1 MGDMYPQ
8 RLLKYDA
15 GYGDYR
21 KYGAG
26 TGSHSGSNRAYGDYR
41 QYRGANRFER
51 SYENPLIGYAA
62 RSDFNNLNED
72 YYGYD
77 FGGDDDG
84 DYYFDEDYD
93 DGDYDD
99 EDYDDEDY

>member
-1 MGDMYPQ
+1 MGAIDKKPSAGRAEYRDMYPQ

-26 TGSHSGSNRAYGDYR
+26 TGSHSRSNRAYGDYR
-41 QYRGANRFER
+41 QYRGDNRFER

-72 YYGYD
+72 YY
-77 FGGDDDG
+77 DDD
-84 DYYFDEDYD
+84 YYY
-93 DGDYDD
+93 GGNGYGNA
-99 EDYDDEDY
+99 YYWY